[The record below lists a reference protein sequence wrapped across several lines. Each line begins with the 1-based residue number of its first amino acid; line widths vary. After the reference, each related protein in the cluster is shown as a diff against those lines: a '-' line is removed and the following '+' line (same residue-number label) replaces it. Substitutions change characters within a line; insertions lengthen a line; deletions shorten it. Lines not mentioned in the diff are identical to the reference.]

1 MAFSPFFDLVKYSK
15 YCCPVNN
22 YSPLLA
28 DATAN
33 ALLFI
38 YLCVASLVYANG
50 ILRAYFH
57 TNTTCHAAVLLV
69 NRFILSHVVIVYK
82 YLIYKKILRILQ
94 LTSVRLPFP
103 GFLPEIQ
110 KRQPRK
116 EGIREAPFL
125 CPHL

>member
-1 MAFSPFFDLVKYSK
+1 MAFSPFFDLVKHSK

-50 ILRAYFH
+50 ILMAYFH
-57 TNTTCHAAVLLV
+57 TNTTCHAAVL
-69 NRFILSHVVIVYK
+69 
-82 YLIYKKILRILQ
+82 
-94 LTSVRLPFP
+94 
-103 GFLPEIQ
+103 
-110 KRQPRK
+110 
-116 EGIREAPFL
+116 
-125 CPHL
+125 

>member
-38 YLCVASLVYANG
+38 YLCVASLV
-50 ILRAYFH
+50 
-57 TNTTCHAAVLLV
+57 
-69 NRFILSHVVIVYK
+69 
-82 YLIYKKILRILQ
+82 LRILQ